1 MIYIIGCG
9 GVGSW
14 LTPSIQ
20 LLLPK
25 DRLTLVDGDEL
36 EQKNLNRQLFSMA
49 DLGRNKAEA
58 LADRYKVNSIAQFY
72 SVGMMEHAADDWLL
86 VCVDN
91 NPARVS
97 ALQSC
102 DTFGCKALFAA
113 NETHS
118 AEAYLYLPE
127 WRDTKLDPRRYYP
140 ELLRNS
146 AGDPL
151 RPASCTGEAQLANPQ
166 LVSANFMAASL
177 LQHLLVLWKM
187 EVPNIDKEVWPRL
200 PYKLVANLSKLETH
214 RISDAPELE
223 QPKENDGN
231 QIHSS

>member
-14 LTPSIQ
+14 LAPSIN
-20 LLLPK
+20 LLLFK
-25 DRLTLVDGDEL
+25 EKITLIDGDDL
-36 EQKNLNRQLFSMA
+36 EEKNLNRQLFSES
-49 DLGRNKAEA
+49 DIGRNKADA
-58 LADRYKVNSIAQFY
+58 LAEKYKVKSIAQYY
-72 SVGMMEHAADDWLL
+72 SIGMMEHSPSDWLL

-91 NPARVS
+91 NPARIS

-102 DTFGCKALFAA
+102 DTFGCKAIFAA

-118 AEAYLYLPE
+118 AEAYIYMPE
-127 WRDTKLDPRRYYP
+127 WRNTKHDPRKYYP
-140 ELLRNS
+140 ELLSNS

-151 RPASCTGEAQLANPQ
+151 RRGIGCTGEAQVANPQ
-166 LVSANFMAASL
+166 LVSANYMAAAL

-187 EVPNIDKEVWPRL
+187 EVPTIDKEVWPRL

-214 RISDAPELE
+214 RLCDAPELE
-223 QPKENDGN
+223 QPKE
-231 QIHSS
+231 